1 LQQQIQ
7 FPNHWGETLAG
18 TFHVPTEDA
27 RRGIIL
33 GHCFTCSR
41 HTRILRDLSLAL
53 AEEGFKVLRF
63 DFSGN
68 GQSEG
73 SFSESIY
80 SKQISDMKVAASF
93 LTAEKVSWF
102 GLAGHSMGA
111 MVALL
116 AAAEMDNAKAVC
128 TLASKASALH
138 TTHFLNQRQL
148 HELQNIGRVHFV
160 SRGRNL
166 ELTDAFLTDAKKYEL
181 SKVLPSLVQP
191 WLIVHG
197 EQDEIIPVRDAY
209 RLHQYKPA
217 DTELEI
223 IPDADHMFSQDA
235 QRQEVTELV
244 VKWFKRQAKED
255 GF

>member
-7 FPNHWGETLAG
+7 FSNISGEKLAG
-18 TFHVPTEDA
+18 TFHDPA
-27 RRGIIL
+27 NNSRRGIIL

-53 AEEGFKVLRF
+53 VEEGFKVLRF

-73 SFSESIY
+73 NFSESLY
-80 SKQISDMKVAASF
+80 SKQVKDLESAVSFISSHGVR
-93 LTAEKVSWF
+93 WI

-116 AAAEMDNAKAVC
+116 AASQMDIIKGVC
-128 TLASKASALH
+128 TLAAKASALRSS
-138 TTHFLNQRQL
+138 HFLSQGQIR
-148 HELQNIGRVHFV
+148 ELKRTGRVNFI

-166 ELTDAFLTDAKKYEL
+166 ELTEDFFADATKYDL
-181 SKVLPSLVQP
+181 SSIMPSLSQP
-191 WLIVHG
+191 LMVVHG
-197 EQDEIIPVRDAY
+197 NRDEIIPVENAY
-209 RLHQYKPA
+209 QLHQYRKVN
-217 DTELEI
+217 TELVI
-223 IPDADHMFSQDA
+223 IPGADHMFSQDEH
-235 QRQEVTELV
+235 RQEVV
-244 VKWFKRQAKED
+244 HRVARWFRDLASEE

>member
-1 LQQQIQ
+1 MQKQIQ
-7 FPNHWGETLAG
+7 FPNHWGETLVG
-18 TFHVPTEDA
+18 TFHVPTGNC

-53 AEEGFKVLRF
+53 VEEGFKVLRF

-73 SFSESIY
+73 RFSESIY

-93 LTAEKVSWF
+93 LTAEEVSWF

-116 AAAEMDNAKAVC
+116 AAAEMDNVRAVC
-128 TLASKASALH
+128 TLASKSSALH
-138 TTHFLNQRQL
+138 STHFLNESQL
-148 HELQNIGRVHFV
+148 HELKNTGRVNFV

-166 ELTDAFLTDAKKYEL
+166 ELTDSFFADAAQYEL

-197 EQDEIIPVRDAY
+197 DQDEIIPVEDAY

-217 DTELEI
+217 DTELQI
-223 IPDADHMFSQDA
+223 IPDADHMFSQNA
-235 QRQEVTELV
+235 HRLEVTELV
-244 VKWFKRQAKED
+244 VKWFKRQAMED

>member
-1 LQQQIQ
+1 MQQQIQ
-7 FPNHWGETLAG
+7 FPNYWGETLAG
-18 TFHVPTEDA
+18 TFHVPTEDF

-53 AEEGFKVLRF
+53 VKEGFKVLRF

-68 GQSEG
+68 GRSEG

-93 LTAEKVSWF
+93 MTAEGVSWL

-116 AAAEMDNAKAVC
+116 TATEMDNVRAVC

-138 TTHFLNQRQL
+138 STYFLNESQV
-148 HELQNIGRVHFV
+148 HELESTGRVHFV

-166 ELTDAFLTDAKKYEL
+166 ELTNVFFADAAKYEL
-181 SKVLPSLVQP
+181 AKMLPSLVQP

-197 EQDEIIPVRDAY
+197 DQDEIIPVREAY
-209 RLHQYKPA
+209 RLQQYRPE
-217 DTELEI
+217 DSELEI

-235 QRQEVTELV
+235 RRREVTELV
-244 VKWFKRQAKED
+244 VKWFKKLALKD

>member
-1 LQQQIQ
+1 MQKQIQ
-7 FPNHWGETLAG
+7 FPNHFGEKLAG
-18 TFHVPTEDA
+18 TFHAPPEDS

-41 HTRILRDLSLAL
+41 HTRILRDVSLAL
-53 AEEGFKVLRF
+53 VAGGFKVLRF

-73 SFSESIY
+73 NFSESSY
-80 SKQISDMKVAASF
+80 SKQIAEMKSAASF
-93 LTAEKVSWF
+93 MSAEGVSWL

-111 MVALL
+111 IVALL
-116 AAAEMDNAKAVC
+116 AAAEMDKVRTVC
-128 TLASKASALH
+128 TFAAKASALH
-138 TTHFLNQRQL
+138 TSRFFSESQL
-148 HELQNIGRVHFV
+148 QELQSTGRVHFA

-166 ELTDAFLTDAKKYEL
+166 ELTEAFFADATKYEL
-181 SKVLPSLVQP
+181 SNIMPSLLQP

-197 EQDEIIPVRDAY
+197 DQDELIPMEDAHQLYQY
-209 RLHQYKPA
+209 RPVN
-217 DTELEI
+217 TELAI
-223 IPDADHMFSQDA
+223 IKGADHMFSQDK

-244 VKWFKRQAKED
+244 VDWFKKFALKN

>member
-1 LQQQIQ
+1 MQQQIQ

-18 TFHVPTEDA
+18 TFHVPTEDS

-53 AEEGFKVLRF
+53 VEEGFKVLRF

-93 LTAEKVSWF
+93 MTAEKVSWF

-116 AAAEMDNAKAVC
+116 AATEMDNVRAVC

-138 TTHFLNQRQL
+138 STHFLNESQL
-148 HELQNIGRVHFV
+148 HELENTGRVHFV
-160 SRGRNL
+160 SRGRSL
-166 ELTDAFLTDAKKYEL
+166 ELTDVFFADATRYQL

-197 EQDEIIPVRDAY
+197 DQDEIIPVRDAH
-209 RLHQYKPA
+209 RLHQFRPA

-223 IPDADHMFSQDA
+223 IPGADHMFSQDA
-235 QRQEVTELV
+235 HRQDVTELV
-244 VKWFKRQAKED
+244 VKWFERQARED

>member
-1 LQQQIQ
+1 MQQQIH
-7 FPNHWGETLAG
+7 FSNISGEKLAG
-18 TFHVPTEDA
+18 TFHDPVNNS

-53 AEEGFKVLRF
+53 VEESFKVLRF

-73 SFSESIY
+73 NFSESLY
-80 SKQISDMKVAASF
+80 SKQVKDIESAVSF
-93 LTAEKVSWF
+93 VSSHGVRWI

-116 AAAEMDNAKAVC
+116 AASQMDIIKGVC
-128 TLASKASALH
+128 TLAAKASALH
-138 TTHFLNQRQL
+138 SSHFLSQGQIQ
-148 HELQNIGRVHFV
+148 ELKRTGRVNFI

-166 ELTDAFLTDAKKYEL
+166 ELTEDFFADAAKYDL
-181 SKVLPSLVQP
+181 SSIMPSLSQP
-191 WLIVHG
+191 LMVVHG
-197 EQDEIIPVRDAY
+197 NRDEIIPVENAY
-209 RLHQYKPA
+209 QLHQYRKVN
-217 DTELEI
+217 TELVI
-223 IPDADHMFSQDA
+223 IPGADHMFSQDED
-235 QRQEVTELV
+235 RQEVV
-244 VKWFKRQAKED
+244 HRVARWFRDLASEE